1 MTLYAPEARRVKSG
15 QKERQLQL
23 PDVCSR
29 LLLHPDEVM
38 QARARNLSSILQW
51 FEMSSVQKA
60 YYVKNENLKRKYCQP
75 PFIVKNQHRVTEK
88 QL

>member
-51 FEMSSVQKA
+51 YEMSSVQKA
-60 YYVKNENLKRKYCQP
+60 YYVRMKIWNEN
-75 PFIVKNQHRVTEK
+75 IVNRCVLQKINAE
-88 QL
+88 